1 MTELALSQWPD
12 AELTALDAAPAM
24 LARLRAKFPKVAT
37 IEGDAARL
45 ASLGRHDLIL
55 SSMMLHWLDDPRAA
69 LAAWR
74 RHLAP
79 GGLLCVATPV
89 AGSLHEWRDLLR
101 ASGLDDGLWAFPPQ
115 NFAEASARGSRSWTF
130 PPSIPTPGLS
140 CAGEK
145 RGRA

>member
-1 MTELALSQWPD
+1 MAGRRIDGARRRARHAGP
-12 AELTALDAAPAM
+12 AARQIPE
-24 LARLRAKFPKVAT
+24 VTT

-45 ASLGRHDLIL
+45 DGLARHDLIL

-69 LAAWR
+69 LVAWR

-101 ASGLDDGLWAFPPQ
+101 ASGSTTACGRFRQRISPT
-115 NFAEASARGSRSWTF
+115 ASAQGSRSWIF
-130 PPSIPTPGLS
+130 PPSIPTPGLFF
-140 CAGEK
+140 A
-145 RGRA
+145 A